1 MGTRLQ
7 KAFDAVYV
15 AGIVIA
21 SLCLAAQLVII
32 TINVIL
38 RYFFSS
44 GISWVEEISKDV
56 LMTAFTFLAMAI
68 GVKLDSHISV
78 DVLPRKVPGW
88 LTLGLEKLRH
98 LLLACV
104 GLFLAVKGVS
114 LMTLVRG
121 SIASLPSL
129 PITLQYV
136 SIPFAGLLI
145 LADSL
150 LRLLGL
156 ETQDHV
162 LDEWFMARGEKR

>member
-1 MGTRLQ
+1 MGARLQ
-7 KAFDAVYV
+7 KAFDAVYLV
-15 AGIVIA
+15 GIVIA
-21 SLCLAAQLVII
+21 SLCLAAQLVLI

-38 RYFFSS
+38 RYFFAS

-68 GVKLDSHISV
+68 GVKLDTHISV
-78 DVLPRKVPGW
+78 DVLPRNAPSW
-88 LTLGLEKLRH
+88 LTFGLDKLKH

-104 GLFLAVKGVS
+104 GLFLAAKGLS

-136 SIPFAGLLI
+136 FIPFAGALI
-145 LADSL
+145 LIDSL
-150 LRLLGL
+150 LRLIGL
-156 ETQDHV
+156 ETRDHL
-162 LDEWFMARGEKR
+162 LDEWFMGMGEKR